1 MSIHFTKYHEFS
13 PVKLRTVETHWSLR
27 LPICSET
34 CKPYLLP
41 TCLVIEKIRLTNY
54 LAVSAPLFNP
64 LQFEKLLHSPGTLW
78 PGFWMSWLS
87 SHVYYM
93 YSHLQLE
100 NTFLTGSIINTV
112 QEPGSVAYGSCCKDC
127 INQDPA
133 PPSKVN
139 NQAPLP
145 VLILFHMDSI
155 NKLQPIKLSFMYYML
170 CKKHHMLYSQ

>member
-1 MSIHFTKYHEFS
+1 MSIHFTKHHEFF
-13 PVKLRTVETHWSLR
+13 PVKLRTVTSLL
-27 LPICSET
+27 LPTCPET

-54 LAVSAPLFNP
+54 LAVSAPIFNP
-64 LQFEKLLHSPGTLW
+64 FQFEKLLHIPGTLW

-100 NTFLTGSIINTV
+100 NTFLTGSMINTV

-127 INQDPA
+127 INQYPA
-133 PPSKVN
+133 TPLKLN

-145 VLILFHMDSI
+145 VLMLLHLNSI
-155 NKLQPIKLSFMYYML
+155 NKLQPIKPSFM
-170 CKKHHMLYSQ
+170 